1 MSSPAP
7 NPSTDFKALRASLL
21 ERFET
26 ELREQRDIDAASRES
41 MLAQMEESL
50 DNMTSLHDPSNAAEI
65 RASLAQT
72 LGVLHASG
80 LVDQAGSE
88 EVEQAFAESY
98 RVFDNPGVK
107 RALEFARISREQGE
121 DAARA
126 WLAAQE
132 GGNKRTA
139 A

>member
-1 MSSPAP
+1 MSSNAS

-21 ERFET
+21 ERFES

-41 MLAQMEESL
+41 MLSEMEQSL
-50 DNMTSLHDPSNAAEI
+50 DNMADLQDPSDVSQI

-98 RVFDNPGVK
+98 RVFDNTGVK

-121 DAARA
+121 EAARA
-126 WLAAQE
+126 WLATLGPDGQ
-132 GGNKRTA
+132 RTA

>member
-1 MSSPAP
+1 MSSSAS

-41 MLAQMEESL
+41 MLAQMEQSL
-50 DNMTSLHDPSNAAEI
+50 DNMSSLQDPTDASQI

-121 DAARA
+121 EAARV

-132 GGNKRTA
+132 GGNERTA

>member
-1 MSSPAP
+1 MSSAS
-7 NPSTDFKALRASLL
+7 NPSNDFKALRASLL
-21 ERFET
+21 ERFES

-41 MLAQMEESL
+41 MLAQMEQAL
-50 DNMTSLHDPSNAAEI
+50 DNMSSLQDPSDVTQI

-72 LGVLHASG
+72 LGVLHSSG

-126 WLAAQE
+126 WLAKQD
-132 GGNKRTA
+132 GSGQRTA